1 MKSAREQRASNAAKL
16 AADSM
21 RVGRVSYVRSG
32 MSVNEYWERGAAW
45 DELQLRREQL
55 DKVWCR
61 ESERESERVSER
73 ESEREKQAERDTG
86 QTSLCLHAHTHA
98 FTHAVCLRAC
108 RLFCVRQGQGV
119 WLLRVCVRGLV

>member
-1 MKSAREQRASNAAKL
+1 MRELVKDLLMKSAREQRASNAAKL

-61 ESERESERVSER
+61 EGYMPVCCARR
-73 ESEREKQAERDTG
+73 G
-86 QTSLCLHAHTHA
+86 QMGLL
-98 FTHAVCLRAC
+98 LRAC
-108 RLFCVRQGQGV
+108 ARELAWGPDEIARRKRRRLRRTARPFKSAVK
-119 WLLRVCVRGLV
+119 